1 MKTSPLILILTLMP
15 LLARAG
21 TLIPS
26 SLDPA
31 LSAAREEAFIP
42 WSDPE
47 QSSAYWKKLSP
58 KHVPIYNER
67 KHGNLSRDIY
77 IPNPGIGY
85 WVLGGLTEKNLFKVH
100 REKLQIDDTLVSA
113 SVYKDE
119 KGNDIYWALW
129 APRERAHL
137 LTARMK
143 QLGIGQARI
152 ELSAGDQFQ
161 LWVSSLKPFSTAM
174 VWASL
179 LLNGILL
186 CGRRCSRGPTRPETC
201 VPGRNRPPPFVN
213 RKLRVVGN
221 PRSKTISTMPSCQP
235 AN

>member
-1 MKTSPLILILTLMP
+1 MRTSSLILILTLMP

-21 TLIPS
+21 ALIPS

-31 LSAAREEAFIP
+31 FSAAREEAFIP
-42 WSDPE
+42 WSDPG

-67 KHGNLSRDIY
+67 KHGNVSRDIY

-85 WVLGGLTEKNLFKVH
+85 WVLGGLTKKNLFKVH
-100 REKLQIDDTLVSA
+100 REKLQIDDTLISA
-113 SVYKDE
+113 SIYQDE

-137 LTARMK
+137 LTDQMQK
-143 QLGIGQARI
+143 LGIGQARI
-152 ELSAGDQFQ
+152 ELSVWDRFLIWA
-161 LWVSSLKPFSTAM
+161 SSLKPFSAAI

-179 LLNGILL
+179 LLNGFLL
-186 CGRRCSRGPTRPETC
+186 VCVGVLAVQLVRKPASCGETDLRR
-201 VPGRNRPPPFVN
+201 F
-213 RKLRVVGN
+213 
-221 PRSKTISTMPSCQP
+221 
-235 AN
+235 

>member
-1 MKTSPLILILTLMP
+1 MNPIRLILTLMLAP
-15 LLARAG
+15 LLAQAE

-31 LSAAREEAFIP
+31 FAAAREEAFIP
-42 WSDPE
+42 WSDPG
-47 QSSAYWKKLSP
+47 QSSVYWKKLSP

-67 KHGNLSRDIY
+67 KRGNLSRDIY

-85 WVLGGLTEKNLFKVH
+85 WVLGGLTRKNLFKVH
-100 REKLQIDDTLVSA
+100 REKLQIDDTLISA
-113 SVYKDE
+113 SVYQDE

-137 LTARMK
+137 LTDRMK

-152 ELSAGDQFQ
+152 ELSAWDHFQ
-161 LWVSSLKPFSTAM
+161 VWLSSLKPFSAAM

-179 LLNGILL
+179 ALNGILL
-186 CGRRCSRGPTRPETC
+186 CTVAVLAFQLVRKPVSAGET
-201 VPGRNRPPPFVN
+201 NRP
-213 RKLRVVGN
+213 RY
-221 PRSKTISTMPSCQP
+221 
-235 AN
+235 